1 MSEVLPGNR
10 PSVGPVPWRTVNP
23 SVLGKR
29 AGQNAEEE
37 FQRRIEQARREGHE
51 EGLRFGGS
59 DAQRMLPSTLE
70 YVSLALAELERLRQ
84 RVRADASQELVR
96 LAIAVAAR
104 VVHREMVVNPAAIA
118 PLVRAAVLKLQSRE
132 LSRVRMHPSLESSV
146 SKTLEECGAP
156 RNLVLIADSSLSPG
170 DLLFETSQGVL
181 DASLATQFR
190 ELERGLMDRLSG
202 AGASPM

>member
-10 PSVGPVPWRTVNP
+10 PAVTPVLWRKVSP
-23 SVLGKR
+23 SVRGKS
-29 AGQNAEEE
+29 AGPTAEEE
-37 FQRRIEQARREGHE
+37 FERRIEQARREGQE
-51 EGLRFGGS
+51 EGLRFGRA

-70 YVSLALAELERLRQ
+70 YISIASAELERVCQRLR
-84 RVRADASQELVR
+84 REGCQELVR

-104 VVHREMVVNPAAIA
+104 VIHRETVVNSSAMAG
-118 PLVRAAVLKLQSRE
+118 LVRAAVLKLQSRE
-132 LSRVRMHPSLESSV
+132 LSRVRLHPSLESSV
-146 SKTLEECGAP
+146 SRTLEECGAP
-156 RNLVLIADSSLSPG
+156 HNLVLIADSSLSPG

-202 AGASPM
+202 Q